1 MSIPA
6 LEHHCG
12 SWVVSR
18 KDTGEVVGEFF
29 NRSNVE
35 KFNPEKVV
43 IETALQ
49 YLNRVNAAIYK
60 EHSEKG
66 WIR

>member
-1 MSIPA
+1 MSIPE

-18 KDTGEVVGEFF
+18 KSTGEVIGEFYE
-29 NRSNVE
+29 RSNVE
-35 KFNPEKVV
+35 KFNPATCL

-49 YLNRVNAAIYK
+49 YLYRLNREIAEGKHY
-60 EHSEKG
+60 EST
-66 WIR
+66 